1 MSTINVESNNKMIT
15 YENKKN
21 CFDNENNNDN
31 NDNNDNDIMA
41 SPFFNR
47 IVSQKKDTQ
56 TQSTYDEKNKIS
68 FKEKNDLNKNIM
80 GFIQINNEINPFNI
94 KDNNINFFD
103 KDIKN
108 KLSKNKILILPQ
120 NQQCNDEILSFRKRD
135 EPEKNNKEK
144 NNNIIIINNFTSEDK
159 KINIEIKYTNN
170 NLFKNFIHENF
181 NNLKINKFYLE
192 FNKRKKIKKI
202 SARFKETGLIKEK
215 EYINQLDDNNLFMNN
230 LSIIKEEESPIMH
243 TFKKMKNYY
252 PISNN
257 SKLYSKS
264 SVEKI
269 IDGDKEINEDDIDKI
284 LMGSLSE
291 NKDKYYNCNKLKNWQ
306 SQEIMVVSNF
316 NSIMRSRINRKENAK
331 LLIEG
336 ILYLIKFFSILCF
349 NIRRNTFIKLKWNW
363 KLNKLRNYVILFC
376 IKSNI
381 KQSRIDKNS
390 N

>member
-1 MSTINVESNNKMIT
+1 
-15 YENKKN
+15 
-21 CFDNENNNDN
+21 
-31 NDNNDNDIMA
+31 
-41 SPFFNR
+41 
-47 IVSQKKDTQ
+47 
-56 TQSTYDEKNKIS
+56 
-68 FKEKNDLNKNIM
+68 M

-144 NNNIIIINNFTSEDK
+144 INNIIIINNFTSEDK
-159 KINIEIKYTNN
+159 KINIEIKYINN
-170 NLFKNFIHENF
+170 NLFKNSIHENF

-192 FNKRKKIKKI
+192 FNKRKRIKKI
-202 SARFKETGLIKEK
+202 SARFIEAGLIKEK

-381 KQSRIDKNS
+381 KQSRIDKKS